1 MVKNEKGGLYMKYKL
16 SKKIIKKV
24 IIKESQR
31 TNIPVKIIPL
41 TTSEKILY
49 IIKGEFENKRN
60 DNSIKWLD
68 LPKNMLTRIVEF
80 QELMGDYDYTKDIII
95 IFLSEIEKCSPS
107 KGLYLLELLE
117 TVYHEYNHK
126 LLWSKNQTEKNLENF
141 ILLME
146 NLSMKIT
153 NIYENSKH
161 DAFYEEIIANVY
173 SIEKSNQFLKK
184 YPHIYKNLKG
194 YLKNDKLKYQIELV
208 NYDLEKFI
216 NYVTK
221 IIKNKKEKE
230 FLFQTSYPYKIVG
243 ILYNKDR
250 TFKILKTLEKDT
262 EWTSLSMEIKYTVV
276 ASKSYLKELN
286 LNTLSQEELNF
297 ILESL
302 NYSYQKSLETEEKN
316 KILRKQIKTFN
327 KEDLPSLDYGEDLLP
342 LLTTK
347 EKRNRLKLK
356 YLELQINKVTLLLEQ
371 RQNTKQKIKHI

>member
-1 MVKNEKGGLYMKYKL
+1 MKYKL
-16 SKKIIKKV
+16 SKKIITK
-24 IIKESQR
+24 IIDKESR
-31 TNIPVKIIPL
+31 KTNIPVKIIPP
-41 TTSEKILY
+41 TTSEKFLY
-49 IIKGEFENKRN
+49 IIKGELENKRN
-60 DNSIKWLD
+60 DNSIKWMD
-68 LPKNMLTRIVEF
+68 IPKNIITRIVEF
-80 QELMGDYDYTKDIII
+80 QESSGFYDYTKDIII
-95 IFLSEIEKCSPS
+95 IFLSEIEKCSLS
-107 KGLYLLELLE
+107 KELYLLELLE

-161 DAFYEEIIANVY
+161 DAFYEEIIANAY
-173 SIEKSNQFLKK
+173 SVEKSNQFLKK
-184 YPHIYKNLKG
+184 YPRIYRNLKG

-216 NYVTK
+216 NYITK
-221 IIKNKKEKE
+221 IIKNKKEME
-230 FLFQTSYPYKIVG
+230 SLFQTSYPYKIVG

-250 TFKILKTLEKDT
+250 TFKDLKTLEKDT
-262 EWTSLSMEIKYTVV
+262 EWTSLSMEVKYTVV

-286 LNTLSQEELNF
+286 LNTLSKEELSF

-302 NYSYQKSLETEEKN
+302 NYSYQKTLKTEEKN
-316 KILRKQIKTFN
+316 KILREQIKAFN
-327 KEDLPSLDYGEDLLP
+327 KEDLSLLDYGEDLLP

-347 EKRNRLKLK
+347 EKRNNLKLK

-371 RQNTKQKIKHI
+371 RQNTKKKTKHI